1 MTGGPGGLSSK
12 HGPAL
17 DLPARFMIL
26 AMVMLA
32 GVAIVSPW
40 AYPLLLDGFYAPHL
54 LAFVHLNTLGVIAAV
69 LMGASYQLVPVVLQT
84 PLASV
89 RLGRLSFWL
98 YLPGIMLFLPGVSAT
113 WRPGLALGAALVFS
127 AFVVYLVMIA
137 RTLTQAPHSDVVSWH
152 ITLALIGLGGGIV
165 AGLLL
170 ALNKGSGFLGS
181 MTLRLLAAHA
191 TLMLAGWVMVMLN
204 GVAYRLVGMF
214 TLSEG
219 QLWHRVAWAELV
231 LSAGG
236 AWVLALG
243 LLADGPRFILGAGA
257 FAIVGGQALFGIQL
271 VHLYRVRMRRSF
283 DIHIPFALTA
293 VTAGLAASIALAAG
307 LLSNRTMNSGIWV
320 AVGWLAISGVAITAI
335 QGFFYKIATF
345 LVWLHRYAPLAGRH
359 RVPRLEELYS
369 RRLAKAGWFLWVVA
383 LRGSLLAIF
392 IPSPSLATL
401 AGAAGLAGLSCFL
414 VNVTRIAAHARPAAV
429 DSSQYAPRASLP
441 RIGKEGHIS

>member
-54 LAFVHLNTLGVIAAV
+54 LTFVHLNTLGVIAAV

-98 YLPGIMLFLPGVSAT
+98 YLPGIMLFLPGVYAT

-127 AFVVYLVMIA
+127 AFLVYLVMIA
-137 RTLTQAPHSDVVSWH
+137 WTLMQAPHSDVVSWH
-152 ITLALIGLGGGIV
+152 IAIALVGLGGGVV

-191 TLMLAGWVMVMLN
+191 TLMLAGWVLVMLN

-219 QLWHRVAWAELV
+219 KLWHRVAWAELA

-243 LLADGPRFILGAGA
+243 LLADAPRAILGAGA
-257 FAIVGGQALFGIQL
+257 LLITGGQALFGIQL

-293 VTAGLAASIALAAG
+293 VAAGLLGSMMLAAG
-307 LLSNRTMNSGIWV
+307 LLSHRSTSSGIWV

-345 LVWLHRYAPLAGRH
+345 LVWLHRYAPLAGRQ
-359 RVPRLEELYS
+359 RVPRLEDLYS
-369 RRLAKAGWFLWVVA
+369 RRLAKAGWLLWVAA
-383 LRGSLLAIF
+383 LSGSLVAIP
-392 IPSPSLATL
+392 IPSRSLATL
-401 AGAAGLAGLSCFL
+401 AGTAGLAGLGCFL

-429 DSSQYAPRASLP
+429 DSIQHASRGSLP
-441 RIGKEGHIS
+441 GIGKKGHIS